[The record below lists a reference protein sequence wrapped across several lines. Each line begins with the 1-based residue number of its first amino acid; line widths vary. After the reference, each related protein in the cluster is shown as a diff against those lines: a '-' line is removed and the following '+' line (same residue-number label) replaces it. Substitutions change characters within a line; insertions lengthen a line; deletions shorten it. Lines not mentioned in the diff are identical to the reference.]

1 MLFVRGKMKKK
12 MNREEYLSELKRCI
26 QALPLEE
33 QEEALEYYKDYF
45 DDADNDS
52 KVIDELGDPEKLAE
66 EIKEKFACVP
76 AEMAKEESE
85 SDSERKDAEA
95 RNNGSA
101 ANGGSK
107 GYSSRD
113 AMKFTFGA
121 DEVKNI
127 DFSLGAA
134 EIVMISGDMFVI
146 ETRGIDPQYFRCEIS
161 KKGTLIVDTRRHIP
175 FRGFFGHDESSSW
188 KPRILITIPENAKL
202 DIVKISLAA
211 GSFTTRIVAIHCNTS
226 FFDVAAGRLVIDR
239 VYGGH
244 MNAHCGM
251 GELEI
256 CGSATGVSDIDCGMG
271 RITLKLSGNPN
282 DYSYS
287 AKVGLGDIRF
297 NGEKKSGIGSMIC
310 TERKENHFSINC
322 GMGSVVVDLR

>member
-1 MLFVRGKMKKK
+1 

-52 KVIDELGDPEKLAE
+52 KVIEELGDPEKLAE

-76 AEMAKEESE
+76 AERAKENASDDGKNAGSGAGSGVGSE
-85 SDSERKDAEA
+85 S
-95 RNNGSA
+95 
-101 ANGGSK
+101 SK
-107 GYSSRD
+107 GFSSRD
-113 AMKFTFGA
+113 AMRFTFRA

-134 EIVMISGDMFVI
+134 EIVMISGSEYAV
-146 ETRGIDPQYFRCEIS
+146 ETRGIDSMYFRCELS
-161 KKGTLIVDTRRHIP
+161 TKGTLIVDNKRHIP
-175 FRGFFGHDESSSW
+175 YNTFFSHDERSSW
-188 KPRILITIPENAKL
+188 KPRILITVPENAKL

-211 GSFTTRIVAIHCNTS
+211 GSFTTRTVAIHCNS
-226 FFDVAAGRLVIDR
+226 GFFDVNAGNLVLDR
-239 VYGGH
+239 IYGGH
-244 MNAHCGM
+244 LNAHCGM
-251 GELEI
+251 GNMEL
-256 CGSATGVSDIDCGMG
+256 CGTMTGVSDIDCGMG
-271 RITLKLSGNPN
+271 KVTLKITGNPS

-297 NGEKKSGIGSMIC
+297 NNEKKSGIGSMIC
-310 TERKENHFSINC
+310 TDRKANHFSINC
-322 GMGSVVVDLR
+322 GMGSVVVEVK

>member
-1 MLFVRGKMKKK
+1 MKKK

-52 KVIDELGDPEKLAE
+52 KVIEELGDPEKLAE

-76 AEMAKEESE
+76 AEMAKEESSE
-85 SDSERKDAEA
+85 SDNASGGEKK
-95 RNNGSA
+95 
-101 ANGGSK
+101 GGSDNIRG

-113 AMKFTFGA
+113 AMRFTFDA
-121 DEVKNI
+121 NEVKNI

-134 EIVMISGDMFVI
+134 EMVMISGDKYAI
-146 ETRGIDPQYFRCEIS
+146 ETRGISPQNFRCELS
-161 KKGTLIVDTRRHIP
+161 KKGTLIVDNRRQIP
-175 FRGFFGHDESSSW
+175 FRGFFRHDENVSW
-188 KPRILITIPENAKL
+188 KPRILITVPENAKL

-211 GSFTTRIVAIHCNTS
+211 GSFITRTVAIHCNAG
-226 FFDVAAGRLVIDR
+226 FFDVNAGRLVIDR

-244 MNAHCGM
+244 INAHCGM

-271 RITLKLSGNPN
+271 KITLKISGNPS

-287 AKVGLGDIRF
+287 ANVGLGDIRF
-297 NGEKKSGIGSMIC
+297 NGEKKSGFGSTVC
-310 TERKENHFSINC
+310 SERKENHLSINC
-322 GMGSVVVDLR
+322 GMGSVIVDLR